1 MTIINKGYIENYL
14 DTHTVEQNMH
24 FIGRALVVLFNR
36 QTEEEKSAS
45 DTRVDNGIGFTGA
58 DGHSGCITAKYYLKH
73 RTLQE
78 WQLDKWL
85 KKNVRGTRRI
95 SKYWRQL
102 NEEAE
107 RKARKASNPARKPEP
122 IDADAIEA
130 RDAFREHPVARAER
144 EMKDMF
150 AKHEAEQER
159 KAHMSKWNMDK
170 YVGLPRETAFR
181 RMIRDNADP
190 RSL

>member
-1 MTIINKGYIENYL
+1 MTIVTKSYIENYL

-107 RKARKASNPARKPEP
+107 RKARKASKSEP
-122 IDADAIEA
+122 INPDVLETQ
-130 RDAFREHPVARAER
+130 DAFRQAELG
-144 EMKDMF
+144 MKNMF
-150 AKHEAEQER
+150 AEHEAEQER
-159 KAHMSKWNMDK
+159 KAHMSKWNRDK
-170 YVGLPRETAFR
+170 YVGLPPMIAFR
-181 RMIRDNADP
+181 RMIMDNADP